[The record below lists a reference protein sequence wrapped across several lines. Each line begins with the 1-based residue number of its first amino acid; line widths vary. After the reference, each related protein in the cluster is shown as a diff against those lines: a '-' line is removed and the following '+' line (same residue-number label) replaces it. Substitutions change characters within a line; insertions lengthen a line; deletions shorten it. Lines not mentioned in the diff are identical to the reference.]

1 MQDMG
6 GELTSSGLIK
16 ILLLNVFGFNS
27 KYSPL
32 ATQGESPGGGYSLIW
47 AI

>member
-16 ILLLNVFGFNS
+16 ILLLNVFDL
-27 KYSPL
+27 KYPPL
-32 ATQGESPGGGYSLIW
+32 A
-47 AI
+47 

>member
-16 ILLLNVFGFNS
+16 ILLLNVFGLNS
-27 KYSPL
+27 KYPPL
-32 ATQGESPGGGYSLIW
+32 AMTG
-47 AI
+47 